1 MRILEA
7 WISYFSKMG
16 DVVDLPPVD
25 GFAKMVLGYL
35 SNEVPSRETK
45 SKVKL
50 SGRAPATT
58 VAEGVGAAEQTVAS
72 AAARMEIVVDFIFGL
87 EWLCWW
93 RWRSS
98 QLKWGPRTF
107 IHRMSPTI
115 DYLFPVERA
124 SVDATQRECIFQGFD
139 IKEAGGIFEEHV
151 GILMGR
157 DM

>member
-1 MRILEA
+1 MRTLET
-7 WISYFSKMG
+7 WISYFSKTG

-58 VAEGVGAAEQTVAS
+58 AAEGVGVAEQTVAS

-87 EWLCWW
+87 EWLCW
-93 RWRSS
+93 
-98 QLKWGPRTF
+98 
-107 IHRMSPTI
+107 
-115 DYLFPVERA
+115 
-124 SVDATQRECIFQGFD
+124 
-139 IKEAGGIFEEHV
+139 
-151 GILMGR
+151 
-157 DM
+157 